1 MCASLDK
8 SISLP
13 FTPFGLSFNAPFAT
27 ETRLAVS
34 SFEVSPE
41 NVINT
46 CRFNGVSIDQEATM
60 TVRFPQTKVMF
71 NPQDIPNPLCS
82 LISSGDGIHLYSL
95 DQDQLIE
102 INHIE
107 INTSSDPVTCF
118 DWSAYQEQLVIAG
131 STDGTATPINIETGA
146 PINKFIAHDHPVH
159 DICFCG
165 GPSTFV
171 TAGFDGS
178 LRLLDL
184 RDPTSSYIY
193 FQTAMPLMRVAVH
206 QNEPH
211 KIALFARESLSAT
224 VVDTR
229 RPCVPCAFTS
239 PHSEQVTGIMWSR
252 VGSVLYTSS
261 VDGHV
266 FETNL
271 DTANALDIYD
281 AQLRIESIT
290 LGQGILAVGCQGKV
304 DVLDLPC
311 NSQAI

>member
-8 SISLP
+8 SISVP
-13 FTPFGLSFNAPFAT
+13 FAPFGLSFNAPFAT
-27 ETRLAVS
+27 ETRLAIS
-34 SFEVSPE
+34 SFETGPE

-46 CRFNGVSIDQEATM
+46 CRLVGASIDQECIM
-60 TVRFPQTKVMF
+60 RMRFPQTKVMF
-71 NPQDIPNPLCS
+71 NPQESKNLTTN
-82 LISSGDGIHLYSL
+82 LISSGDGIHLFSL
-95 DQDQLIE
+95 NQDTLME
-102 INHIE
+102 TNHIE

-118 DWSAYQEQLVIAG
+118 DWSAYNEQLVIAG

-193 FQTAMPLMRVAVH
+193 FQTAMPLMRVSVYPI
-206 QNEPH
+206 EPN
-211 KIALFARESLSAT
+211 KISLFARESKSAT

-229 RPCVPCAFTS
+229 RPCIPYAFTS
-239 PHSEQVTGIMWSR
+239 PHGGQVTGVIWSR
-252 VGSVLYTSS
+252 IGQIIYTSS
-261 VDGHV
+261 ADGHV

-271 DTANALDIYD
+271 ETANALDIYD
-281 AQLRIESIT
+281 AEAPIESIS

-304 DVLDLPC
+304 DILSLSY
-311 NSQAI
+311 NQ